1 MANILIRLLVP
12 SLLEVEISITL
23 ALVLIAILFLLEN
36 SNNNKKKNSP
46 PLNPTREIVPLDEKI
61 QRNFSIEEPQETS
74 YVVKLEILAAKYLIG
89 ANLNGT
95 SEPYAIIKCGEQ
107 KRFSS
112 LVPSSRN
119 PLWGEEFLFFVNSL
133 PVQIHLTIYDWDTVC
148 KCKLLGSVV
157 LPVAKAG
164 QSGAIWHEFDTKSGQ
179 VCLQVSSFRLSN
191 SNSLLTDLAGVKSR
205 KNMLSEKKN
214 PTVAHYQPG
223 PLQVI
228 FRLPFDEDVYHSYSC
243 AIENSFLYHGRM
255 YISAWHLCFHSKFF
269 YKQLKVIIPFEDIDE
284 IKRTQ
289 HSFVNPAISIIL
301 HAGANGLGAP
311 PLCNRNGRVRYKF
324 TSFWNRNQSF
334 RALQDTLTRYRA
346 MLQAEKKV
354 KMHSLTNIDQLT
366 RVVKRDEEKG
376 TREKFFQPFINQEIL
391 VDSVDGTFPCTAEQ
405 FFSMFLSDNSNFL
418 MEHRYSRNGTDLKI
432 NNWSPSEEHGGQ
444 IRKFTFKSP
453 CNSPLCPPYTAVT
466 ELQHTTL
473 SADKGTLLYET
484 VQQAHD
490 VPFGSYFEIHCRWCL
505 RTKSESSCQMVIK
518 IGVHMKKWCI
528 IQSKI
533 KSGATEEYKKEVNQI
548 LEEAR
553 AHLLKQDD
561 SEKGFARGSE
571 NHEMY
576 QNQ

>member
-61 QRNFSIEEPQETS
+61 QRNFSIEESQETS

-205 KNMLSEKKN
+205 KNMLLEKKN

-228 FRLPFDEDVYHSYSC
+228 FRLPFDEASAY
-243 AIENSFLYHGRM
+243 FL
-255 YISAWHLCFHSKFF
+255 
-269 YKQLKVIIPFEDIDE
+269 
-284 IKRTQ
+284 
-289 HSFVNPAISIIL
+289 FVRS
-301 HAGANGLGAP
+301 
-311 PLCNRNGRVRYKF
+311 
-324 TSFWNRNQSF
+324 
-334 RALQDTLTRYRA
+334 
-346 MLQAEKKV
+346 
-354 KMHSLTNIDQLT
+354 NI
-366 RVVKRDEEKG
+366 
-376 TREKFFQPFINQEIL
+376 
-391 VDSVDGTFPCTAEQ
+391 
-405 FFSMFLSDNSNFL
+405 
-418 MEHRYSRNGTDLKI
+418 I
-432 NNWSPSEEHGGQ
+432 NNDEN
-444 IRKFTFKSP
+444 I
-453 CNSPLCPPYTAVT
+453 
-466 ELQHTTL
+466 TTY
-473 SADKGTLLYET
+473 S
-484 VQQAHD
+484 
-490 VPFGSYFEIHCRWCL
+490 
-505 RTKSESSCQMVIK
+505 
-518 IGVHMKKWCI
+518 
-528 IQSKI
+528 
-533 KSGATEEYKKEVNQI
+533 
-548 LEEAR
+548 
-553 AHLLKQDD
+553 
-561 SEKGFARGSE
+561 
-571 NHEMY
+571 
-576 QNQ
+576 